1 MSPTIIGILGLIFIA
16 TLSGWLLSRSKKVE
30 KPVKI
35 MLFVLYFW
43 VSLFIQLIVFAV
55 LYQFDLLSDFF

>member
-1 MSPTIIGILGLIFIA
+1 MSPTIIGVLGLIFIA
-16 TLSGWLLSRSKKVE
+16 TLSGWLFSRSKNVE

-43 VSLFIQLIVFAV
+43 VSIFIQLIVFAV
-55 LYQFDLLSDFF
+55 LYQFGLLEK